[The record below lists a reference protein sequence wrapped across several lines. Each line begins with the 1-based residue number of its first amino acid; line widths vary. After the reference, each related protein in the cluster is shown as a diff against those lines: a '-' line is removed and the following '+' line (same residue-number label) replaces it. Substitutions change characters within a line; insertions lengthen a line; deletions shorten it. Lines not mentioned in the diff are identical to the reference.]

1 MATACVVRSK
11 GAFLVS
17 ASWNPAHGAHGVT
30 IEATVDSPMVALASP
45 FSHAVESV
53 RLKCSGQPVVDRLI
67 GVDEQGCLKWAMV
80 AGQSCE
86 LLPQ

>member
-1 MATACVVRSK
+1 M
-11 GAFLVS
+11 
-17 ASWNPAHGAHGVT
+17 
-30 IEATVDSPMVALASP
+30 DSPMVALASP

-53 RLKCSGQPVVDRLI
+53 RLKCSGRPVVDKLI